1 MGSQLLIEPT
11 EKTGFISWYTIG
23 IPRSA
28 WKHRWISFPFN
39 LHARK
44 SATSSLVKGLYI
56 LVFHM
61 IWDVLL
67 DLGIHQINL
76 HSLGGFWQLFKEMV
90 QYRSWAANLG
100 ARRAWD
106 GG

>member
-1 MGSQLLIEPT
+1 
-11 EKTGFISWYTIG
+11 
-23 IPRSA
+23 
-28 WKHRWISFPFN
+28 
-39 LHARK
+39 
-44 SATSSLVKGLYI
+44 
-56 LVFHM
+56 M